1 VKENPTVRLFSDDT
15 GKNRKALID
24 ARQRLADVSA
34 RDQEMTDDVL
44 DANAAVID
52 AEKPLK
58 WWQRLDID
66 TDLHT
71 REPHDSDEY

>member
-1 VKENPTVRLFSDDT
+1 MRFFSDET
-15 GKNRKALID
+15 RTNRQALIA
-24 ARQRLADVSA
+24 ARQTLTDVSA
-34 RDQEMTDDVL
+34 REQDVTDAYL
-44 DANAAVID
+44 DANDAVIE

-71 REPHDSDEY
+71 HEPDEF

>member
-1 VKENPTVRLFSDDT
+1 MRLFSDET
-15 GKNRKALID
+15 RKNRQALIA
-24 ARQRLADVSA
+24 ARQTLTDVSA
-34 RDQEMTDDVL
+34 RERDVTDAFC
-44 DANAAVID
+44 DANDAVIE

-71 REPHDSDEY
+71 HEPDEF